1 MSMYDENDI
10 RRLVRATLA
19 ELTAERSRSSSNASA
34 GAENQHSVLA
44 LDAFASARRRG
55 LAVDG
60 REGVAAAGVS
70 ADGGLAPDVTAVPT
84 SLEFHVPDP
93 ADRDGYLAMKQATAA
108 RLGVWRAGPRYN
120 TWSMLHFRADHAT
133 AQDAVFTDVPDEF
146 IAGFVTGQSACSSRD
161 EFLTRPDL
169 GRQLSDETR
178 ASFDAKLPK
187 GAKVTI
193 AVADGL
199 SSAAMVNVPDI
210 VPAITQGLAGYGI
223 SVGPVPF
230 VKYGRV
236 GVMDDLGQLI
246 GSDVICLLIGERPGL
261 ATAESMSAYI
271 AYQPNPS
278 RPESWR
284 TVVSNIYA
292 GGTPPTEAG
301 AHVATIIK
309 KILDERVSGVDL
321 SL

>member
-1 MSMYDENDI
+1 MYQENEVKDM
-10 RRLVRATLA
+10 VRAALSELLA
-19 ELTAERSRSSSNASA
+19 AQ
-34 GAENQHSVLA
+34 G
-44 LDAFASARRRG
+44 
-55 LAVDG
+55 
-60 REGVAAAGVS
+60 AAAVS
-70 ADGGLAPDVTAVPT
+70 PSRPGQAAGRGSATAVEEGFVPDVTAVST
-84 SLEFHVPDP
+84 KDEFHVPDP
-93 ADRDGYLAMKQATAA
+93 ANREGYLAMKRSTVG
-108 RLGVWRAGPRYN
+108 RIGVWRAGPRYN

-146 IAGFVTGQSACSSRD
+146 VASQGFVAGQSLCTSKD

-169 GRQLSDETR
+169 GRQLDEETK
-178 ASFDAKLPK
+178 AKFARELPK

-193 AVADGL
+193 MVADGL
-199 SSAAMVNVPDI
+199 SSAAMVNIPDI
-210 VPAITQGLAGYGI
+210 VPAIKQGLKGYGI
-223 SVGPVPF
+223 DVGPIPY

-236 GVMDDLGQLI
+236 GSMDEVGQI
-246 GSDVICLLIGERPGL
+246 TGSDVVCLLIGERPGL
-261 ATAESMSAYI
+261 ATGESMSAYL
-271 AYQPNPS
+271 AYQPNPD

-292 GGTPPTEAG
+292 GGTAPAEAG

>member
-1 MSMYDENDI
+1 MYAESDI
-10 RRLVRATLA
+10 RRLVKAALA
-19 ELTAERSRSSSNASA
+19 EVLAA
-34 GAENQHSVLA
+34 GAPSGASQVAGGGRGGENA
-44 LDAFASARRRG
+44 GGAS
-55 LAVDG
+55 DG
-60 REGVAAAGVS
+60 F
-70 ADGGLAPDVTAVPT
+70 APDVTAVST
-84 SLEFHVPDP
+84 KDEFHVPDP
-93 ADRDGYLAMKQATAA
+93 ADRDGYLAMKQATVA

-133 AQDAVFTDVPDEF
+133 AQDAVFTDVPDDF
-146 IAGFVTGQSACSSRD
+146 VASQGFVAGVSKCTSKD

-210 VPAITQGLAGYGI
+210 LPAIVQGLKGYGI
-223 SVGPVPF
+223 EVGPVPY

-246 GSDVICLLIGERPGL
+246 GSDAVCLLIGERPGL
-261 ATAESMSAYI
+261 ATSESMSAYM
-271 AYQPNPS
+271 AYQPNPD

-292 GGTPPTEAG
+292 GGTPPAEAG
-301 AHVATIIK
+301 AHVAAIIA
-309 KILDERVSGVDL
+309 KILQERVSGVEL
-321 SL
+321 SA